1 MNNLNVKL
9 KEALEIRGMTQLEL
23 AERTGLKPS
32 TISELA
38 NNKRSAI
45 NRQYIVTVANALG
58 IDDIRDIID
67 FSD

>member
-38 NNKRSAI
+38 NNKRSSI